1 MFTLGQWDGL
11 DIRAY
16 VPWIPGAVSERELHS
31 ARMEEES
38 MRTTLLIAGALALA
52 GTTALAAPK
61 PEKASRALVRGAKQ
75 LAKLK
80 SYTVDF
86 SVSGGVAKGADH
98 ALIEQRVNENW
109 TAQVRGKVAQ
119 LNSGEAFRLRRADL
133 KGAIKQSL
141 NWKALLATDEGRLIG
156 RLFKDPEV
164 TLAMAVRSKKRA
176 RWLAPEGGE
185 ASSAAPSDEPSEGT
199 RAQRSG
205 SGAEADDG
213 PLPTVLVVEGPAI
226 EAIRHFEQ
234 IVSSGCF
241 SEG

>member
-1 MFTLGQWDGL
+1 
-11 DIRAY
+11 
-16 VPWIPGAVSERELHS
+16 
-31 ARMEEES
+31 
-38 MRTTLLIAGALALA
+38 MRTVWIAGALALA
-52 GTTALAAPK
+52 GTAALAGPNK
-61 PEKASRALVRGAKQ
+61 PEKASKALVRGAKQ
-75 LAKLK
+75 IAKLK

-86 SVSGGVAKGADH
+86 SVSGGLAKGADH
-98 ALIEQRVNENW
+98 ALIEQRVNESW

-119 LNSGEAFRLRRADL
+119 LNSGEAFRLRRTDL

-141 NWKALLATDEGRLIG
+141 NWKALLATDKGRLIG

-164 TLAMAVRSKKRA
+164 TLASAARSKKRA
-176 RWLAPEGGE
+176 RWLAPEGGDE
-185 ASSAAPSDEPSEGT
+185 PTAAPGDEPTEGT
-199 RAQRSG
+199 RAQGSG
-205 SGAEADDG
+205 SGTEASDG